1 MEEQEIKKE
10 KSVLEKAAPF
20 ILIVLVI
27 FIGYFG
33 LSKINFG
40 GNAGIITNSSTQNTV
55 SVEVDIDFLNSEV
68 FKALKFIPDSP
79 VFSPATGIIPAGRED
94 PFAPV
99 K

>member
-10 KSVLEKAAPF
+10 KSFLEKMAPF
-20 ILIVLVI
+20 ILIALVV
-27 FIGYFG
+27 FVGYFG
-33 LSKINFG
+33 LSKLNLG
-40 GNAGIITNSSTQNTV
+40 GMVGTTVNSSEQKTV
-55 SVEVDIDFLNSEV
+55 SLEVDIDFLNSEV

-79 VFSPATGIIPAGRED
+79 VFNPATGIIPAGRED

>member
-40 GNAGIITNSSTQNTV
+40 GNAGTISNSSTQNNV
-55 SVEVDIDFLNSEV
+55 SVEVDIDFLNSEI
-68 FKALKFIPDSP
+68 FKALKFIPDSS

-99 K
+99 N